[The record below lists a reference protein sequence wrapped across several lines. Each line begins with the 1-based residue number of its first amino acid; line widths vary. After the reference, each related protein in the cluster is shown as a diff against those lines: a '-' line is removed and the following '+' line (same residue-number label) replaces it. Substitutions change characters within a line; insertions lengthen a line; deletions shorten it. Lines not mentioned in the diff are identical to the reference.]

1 MRPHDPENNVMK
13 YTMIIEQGD
22 EAWWAYLPDVA
33 GCAIG
38 GDTLADLLAA
48 APAVLAA
55 HLEDADVPPA
65 RTLAEILAD
74 PEVTADLDG
83 TELYAPVF
91 YDDAARV
98 AAV

>member
-1 MRPHDPENNVMK
+1 MSPPDPENNAMK

-22 EAWWAYLPDVA
+22 EAWWGYLPDVP

-48 APAVLAA
+48 APEVLAA
-55 HLEDADVPPA
+55 HLDDAEAPPA
-65 RTLAEILAD
+65 RTLADLLAD

-83 TELYAPVF
+83 TELFAPVI
-91 YDDAARV
+91 YDAGRV